1 MSDVYEAADAGS
13 VTLLGLLDLSAAF
26 DTVDHRILLDRLA
39 HDYGIR
45 GRVIQWIKSYLTG
58 RSQVVRYNGVTSKTV
73 PVTSGVPQG
82 SVLGPI
88 LFISYSAAV
97 VAIVQH
103 QGFKVHAFADDLQ
116 IYGST
121 AQNGAADLMARMSI
135 CIECVTSW
143 MSSNRLRLNPSKTEL
158 IWLGTSRRL
167 QHCDGLNMTVCGA
180 DIRPVDCVR
189 DLGVLIDSNM
199 TLSNHVNNVAG
210 ICFYQLRQLRIIRR
224 SLTTDAAHSLVRALI
239 HTRIDYCNGLLAAGP
254 KYMHEKLQSVL
265 RAAARLVLQL
275 PHRASVS
282 GVMRGQ
288 LHWLEMPDRVRFKL
302 CTLVYRCLHGL
313 APSYLSDLCTP
324 ATVHAHL
331 RSSGTLERSL
341 SIPRT
346 KTKTLGPRGF
356 YFASSAAWNAL
367 PVHLRDPTL
376 SLNSFKIKL
385 KTHFFSWPH
394 LGYNNLLSF
403 NLFVVRAN
411 AIFYKLARA
420 SVCIELNWIEL
431 NLGINLSENMQWTY
445 HIDSIVKKA
454 NKKLGQLR
462 RNAFK
467 LNTKQKI
474 DIYKSMIRPILEYG
488 AVLFDNCSVN
498 DSLKLDRS
506 REKPTYP
513 AQTLPM
519 YFQYVFSRSTALVSW
534 TCALVS

>member
-1 MSDVYEAADAGS
+1 MRRQTQAPS
-13 VTLLGLLDLSAAF
+13 LFSAFSTSAPRS
-26 DTVDHRILLDRLA
+26 TRSTHRILLDRLA

-58 RSQVVRYNGVTSKTV
+58 RSQFVRYNGVTSKTV

-88 LFISYSAAV
+88 LFYLLLGRSRRHRSAIRAS
-97 VAIVQH
+97 
-103 QGFKVHAFADDLQ
+103 KCTRSPTT
-116 IYGST
+116 YKST
-121 AQNGAADLMARMSI
+121 DRRAQNGAADLMARMSI
-135 CIECVTSW
+135 CIERVASW

-180 DIRPVDCVR
+180 VVRPVDCVR

-239 HTRIDYCNGLLAAGP
+239 HTRIDYCNGLLATGP
-254 KYMHEKLQSVL
+254 KYLHEKLQSVL

-275 PHRASVS
+275 PYRASVS
-282 GVMRGQ
+282 GIMRGQ

-313 APSYLSDLCTP
+313 APSYLSDFCTP

-341 SIPRT
+341 STPRT

-367 PVHLRDPTL
+367 PVHLRDPEL
-376 SLNSFKIKL
+376 SLNSFKTKL
-385 KTHFFSWPH
+385 KTHFFS
-394 LGYNNLLSF
+394 
-403 NLFVVRAN
+403 
-411 AIFYKLARA
+411 
-420 SVCIELNWIEL
+420 
-431 NLGINLSENMQWTY
+431 
-445 HIDSIVKKA
+445 D
-454 NKKLGQLR
+454 
-462 RNAFK
+462 
-467 LNTKQKI
+467 
-474 DIYKSMIRPILEYG
+474 
-488 AVLFDNCSVN
+488 
-498 DSLKLDRS
+498 
-506 REKPTYP
+506 PTW
-513 AQTLPM
+513 AT
-519 YFQYVFSRSTALVSW
+519 FII
-534 TCALVS
+534 